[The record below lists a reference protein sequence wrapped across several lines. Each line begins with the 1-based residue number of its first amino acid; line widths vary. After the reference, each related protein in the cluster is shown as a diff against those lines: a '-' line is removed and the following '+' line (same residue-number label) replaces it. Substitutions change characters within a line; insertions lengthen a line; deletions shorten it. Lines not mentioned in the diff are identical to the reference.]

1 MTPPDLAPALAAAG
15 HCEIDHIVIAAAS
28 LAQGAAWCEAVL
40 GAAPGPGG
48 QHPLM
53 GTHNRL
59 LRIDGE
65 GFEACYLEIIAID
78 PAAPSPRRARWFGL
92 DDAGVHAALRASPR
106 LLGAVL
112 RTRQLDPLSQGL
124 RELGQ
129 DIGPLLAAER
139 QTPEGRLAWR
149 IAVRDDGAW
158 PGSGRLPTLIEWK
171 GRHPTEAMAPS
182 ALRLQSLA
190 FGRLTPAEAE
200 LLQLPAGML
209 QPGGAALS
217 VTLHTPLGAVTLDTP

>member
-1 MTPPDLAPALAAAG
+1 MSAPSLQARCAV
-15 HCEIDHIVIAAAS
+15 DHLVIAAHS
-28 LAQGAAWCEAVL
+28 LDQGVAWCEATL
-40 GAAPGPGG
+40 GVTPGPGG
-48 QHPLM
+48 QHPVM

-59 LRIDGE
+59 LNIDGP

-78 PAAPSPRRARWFGL
+78 PAASVPGRARWFGL
-92 DDAGVHAALRASPR
+92 GQAALQASLREAPR

-112 RTRQLDPLSQGL
+112 RTPQLDELRQGL
-124 RELGQ
+124 HALGQ

-158 PGSGRLPTLIEWK
+158 PGAGRLPTLIEWA

-182 ALRLQSLA
+182 ALQLQSLT
-190 FGRLTPAEAE
+190 FGQLTPAESA
-200 LLQLPAGML
+200 LLQLPAAMV
-209 QPGGAALS
+209 QPASAALS
-217 VTLHTPLGAVTLDTP
+217 VNLHTPLGVVTLRTA